1 MPETS
6 PGEEA
11 SAIRRTYQEVF
22 DLLVFISDE
31 IEMGRLPT
39 KDGAS
44 AVRMVAGLVAL
55 MIKLT

>member
-1 MPETS
+1 MPEPS
-6 PGEEA
+6 PKQEA
-11 SAIRRTYQEVF
+11 HAIRRSYQQVF
-22 DLLVFISDE
+22 DLLMFVSDE

>member
-1 MPETS
+1 MPEPS
-6 PGEEA
+6 PKEEA
-11 SAIRRTYQEVF
+11 IAIRRTYQEVF

>member
-1 MPETS
+1 MPEPS
-6 PGEEA
+6 PREEA
-11 SAIRRTYQEVF
+11 IAIRRTYQEVF

-55 MIKLT
+55 MIKMT

>member
-1 MPETS
+1 MPEPS
-6 PGEEA
+6 PREEA
-11 SAIRRTYQEVF
+11 IAIRRTYQEVF

>member
-1 MPETS
+1 MPEPS
-6 PGEEA
+6 PREEA
-11 SAIRRTYQEVF
+11 RATRRTYQEVF
-22 DLLVFISDE
+22 DLLLFISDE

-44 AVRMVAGLVAL
+44 AVRMVAGLVGL

>member
-1 MPETS
+1 MPEPS
-6 PGEEA
+6 PKQEA
-11 SAIRRTYQEVF
+11 LAIRRTYQEVF

-55 MIKLT
+55 MMKLT

>member
-1 MPETS
+1 MPEPS
-6 PGEEA
+6 PREEA
-11 SAIRRTYQEVF
+11 IAIRRTYQEVI

-55 MIKLT
+55 ISKLI

>member
-1 MPETS
+1 MPEPS
-6 PGEEA
+6 PRGE
-11 SAIRRTYQEVF
+11 AIAIKRTYQEVI

-55 MIKLT
+55 ISKLT

>member
-1 MPETS
+1 MPEPS
-6 PGEEA
+6 PREEA
-11 SAIRRTYQEVF
+11 IAIRRTYQEVI

-55 MIKLT
+55 IIKLT

>member
-1 MPETS
+1 MPEPS
-6 PGEEA
+6 PREEA
-11 SAIRRTYQEVF
+11 IAIRRTHQEII
-22 DLLVFISDE
+22 DLLLFISDE

>member
-44 AVRMVAGLVAL
+44 AVRMVAGLVSL

>member
-1 MPETS
+1 MPEPS
-6 PGEEA
+6 PKEETL
-11 SAIRRTYQEVF
+11 AIRRTYQEVF